1 MNRFR
6 RLGGVLETA
15 MWHSRW
21 IVVIAVVAAILMSL
35 GVFLITTV
43 DVIGMAGQ
51 VVAYVDPTL
60 NESARTALRLQT
72 IADVV
77 GAVDGF
83 LLAAVLLIFGL
94 GLYELFISKIE
105 AAEQSDIA
113 RRLLLVQ
120 SLDDLKDRL
129 ARVVL
134 LILVVKFL
142 QIALALKYQSAVDL
156 ILLAAGIVLVGL
168 AVYLTSHRK
177 PGGSAHPHE

>member
-1 MNRFR
+1 MNWLKRIGR
-6 RLGGVLETA
+6 MLEEA
-15 MWHSRW
+15 VWGSRW

-35 GVFLITTV
+35 GVFLVTTI
-43 DVIGMAGQ
+43 DAIGVAGQ
-51 VVAYVDPTL
+51 VAAYADPSL
-60 NESARTALRLQT
+60 SEAARAALRLQT

-77 GAVDGF
+77 GAIDGY
-83 LLAAVLLIFGL
+83 LLAAVLLIFAL

-105 AAEQSDIA
+105 AAEQSDFA

-142 QIALALKYQSAVDL
+142 QSALALKYQSAVDL
-156 ILLAAGIVLVGL
+156 LLLAVGIALVGL

-177 PGGSAHPHE
+177 PGGPTHEH